1 MIEAVL
7 YSIFTVLAFFGVLK
21 LFELVQAFALVK
33 GKEKAVLV
41 CKIKN
46 NIESAEMTVRAL
58 ATDVSNTVFVISD
71 NLSVLHSTGDMEWF
85 RRLFDMCYIQIK
97 VISASGFNP
106 PFKGF
111 PCSFISSANILS
123 TWIRH
128 IKPPN
133 ASLR

>member
-71 NLSVLHSTGDMEWF
+71 NLDLQTEELCRKTAEQYNNVAVGKIEDLK
-85 RRLFDMCYIQIK
+85 Y
-97 VISASGFNP
+97 
-106 PFKGF
+106 
-111 PCSFISSANILS
+111 FIA
-123 TWIRH
+123 T
-128 IKPPN
+128 
-133 ASLR
+133 